1 MTAGTTS
8 NTVANMAIQ
17 LVGDNQPAVTG
28 LAPTFDNSPAG
39 TALQYL
45 YTETVQAV
53 QRRFEWDASRRF
65 YGLTLSGNSGPYVDG
80 YTYEYLYPSV
90 ALEIWNITTAGA
102 DPNDP
107 LPTNWT
113 VGNTLVGGVQTKVI
127 WTSIA
132 SAYGVYNNQPTESA
146 WDAGFTEA
154 VVRELASKLAMA
166 LAGRPE
172 TEQSFL
178 QSGEAA
184 IGVAQTRDG

>member
-1 MTAGTTS
+1 MTTGMDS
-8 NTVANMAIQ
+8 NRIANMAIQ
-17 LVGDNQPAVTG
+17 LVGDNQPAVQG
-28 LAPTFDNSPAG
+28 YAPTFDSSPAG
-39 TALQYL
+39 VALSFL

-65 YGLTLSGNSGPYVDG
+65 YALTLSGNSGPYVDG
-80 YTYEYLYPSV
+80 YTLEYLYPSV
-90 ALEIWNITTAGA
+90 ALEIWNITTTDA

-107 LPTNWT
+107 LPTNWS
-113 VGNTLVGGVQTKVI
+113 VGNTLVSGVQTKVI

-132 SAYGVYNNQPTESA
+132 NAYGVYNNQPTESA
-146 WDAGFTEA
+146 WDALFTES